1 MVTAIFKI
9 LPGTDKGLWEK
20 EGGDDREKYI
30 TKGGQLWEKASEN
43 TVSQQTRQKYNN
55 NIIKSFLYMDKT
67 TKITHLSLYGIKNR
81 ATRVKWPTQ

>member
-43 TVSQQTRQKYNN
+43 TC
-55 NIIKSFLYMDKT
+55 LAADKT
-67 TKITHLSLYGIKNR
+67 KI
-81 ATRVKWPTQ
+81 